1 MNIDFVTFI
10 GPNSADYADYLK
22 HTCEIFLSG
31 KHKINWNC
39 IESVGAEK
47 LPKGYRCVAKAK
59 NTGHNSLNHGTAMN
73 LALKYIESEYVV
85 FIDADMAI
93 VYKDWDDVIVNE
105 LNHNDCFGVSYGHS
119 VKYKNFPTVYLFAFR
134 SYILDKAKLDFR
146 PKVEKGKDA
155 PVRYRVNKKEAKT
168 FNLKPGGYIKC
179 DTGWQLPLQVKGAGF
194 NKSVSMPMVLAT
206 SKKAQLP
213 YKNAKHKKLCMQKPG
228 HMYEWHYKNKVFT
241 THKQA
246 CRVHPLNEIWGNA
259 WKRKIDLYI
268 RTETNTCR

>member
-1 MNIDFVTFI
+1 MNIDFITFI

-31 KHKINWNC
+31 KHKINWKC

-47 LPKGYRCVAKAK
+47 LPKGYSCVAKAGD
-59 NTGHNSLNHGTAMN
+59 TGHNSMNHATAMN

-93 VYKDWDDVIVNE
+93 VYKDWDDVVVNE
-105 LNHNDCFGVSYGHS
+105 LDQNDCFGVSYGHS
-119 VKYKNFPTVYLFAFR
+119 KKYRNFPTVYLFAFR
-134 SYILDKAKLDFR
+134 SSILKKAKLDFA
-146 PKVEKGKDA
+146 PKLRKGIESPA
-155 PVRYRVNKKEAKT
+155 RYKLGSDEAKL
-168 FNLKPGGYIKC
+168 FGMKVGSVIKC
-179 DTGWQLPLQVKGAGF
+179 DTGWKLPLIVKGAGF

-213 YKNAKHKKLCMQKPG
+213 YENPKHKKLCMQKPG
-228 HMYEWHYKNKVFT
+228 HMYEWHYKGKVFT

-246 CRVHPLNEIWGNA
+246 SRVHPLNETWGNA

-268 RTETNTCR
+268 KKQKGGI